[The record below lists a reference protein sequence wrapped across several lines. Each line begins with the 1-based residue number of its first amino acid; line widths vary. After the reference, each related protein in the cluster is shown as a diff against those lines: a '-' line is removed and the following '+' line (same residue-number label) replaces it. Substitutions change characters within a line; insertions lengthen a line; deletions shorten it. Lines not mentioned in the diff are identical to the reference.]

1 MSEAF
6 GGVVERTAQQSVPW
20 WPEANLPHESS
31 PNVVVVLL
39 DDAGFAHFGCY
50 GGPIETPTF
59 DGLAA
64 NGLRFTNF
72 TVAAVCSPTRA
83 SLLTGRNHHSIGM
96 RFVANFDTGF
106 PNMRG
111 GLPKRAVSMARVLR
125 DVGYATFAAGKWHIA
140 PGHECSAAGPFHN
153 WPLAQGFERFYGFLG
168 GETDQFHPELICDN
182 RPIEPPRRA
191 DEGYH
196 LTEDLVDQSIGMI
209 RDLHS
214 IVPERPFFLYL
225 ATGATHAPHQSP
237 EAFRRKYRGR
247 FDEGWD
253 VHRQRVFERQK
264 ALGVIPADTVL
275 PPRNPGVL
283 PWDELS
289 ANEQQF
295 ACRLQEA
302 YAAFMDHT
310 DHEIGRLVAFLEEIG
325 ELDNT
330 LFLVLT
336 DNGASQEGGARG
348 VLDEMKFFQ
357 GIEEDLDEVVQ
368 HLDIVGSAN
377 SHPNYPWG
385 WAMVGNTPFKRY
397 KQNVHWGGVRA
408 PCIVHWPQ
416 QIDDHGAVRTQ
427 FHNVID
433 LLPTVLDVC
442 GVTAPAE
449 VDGVAQ
455 MSLHG
460 TSMRYAFAA
469 PSARSTRS
477 TQYFEMYGHRA
488 IYHDGWKAVTWHET
502 GSDFD
507 DDVWELYDIGA
518 DFSESN
524 DLAASRP
531 EKLAELMERWWTE
544 AGRYDVLPLDD
555 RLIQTLTRPA
565 WRGLPTGRRRYVYRP
580 PISHMPVEA
589 CPPHGPRAF
598 SIAADVIVASG
609 DEGVLVN
616 RGTGNG
622 GYALFVQGDR
632 LCFDYNYFHAHTTVV
647 SQEPIPQGRC
657 VLGVAVETDET
668 DGGRAT
674 LHIDGREVG
683 TVALP
688 KLSRTLSSLGMDVG
702 RSVAPVSEAFTRP
715 FAFTG
720 KIDTVTFEVPDHQP
734 RTPEEVTAAIRE
746 QLGLA

>member
-1 MSEAF
+1 VSDAF
-6 GGVVERTAQQSVPW
+6 GGVVNRTAQQSVPW
-20 WPEANLPHESS
+20 WPEPTLPDASS
-31 PNVVVVLL
+31 PNVVIVLL

-59 DGLAA
+59 DRLAA
-64 NGLRFTNF
+64 GGLRYTNF

-111 GLPKRAVSMARVLR
+111 GLPKRAATLGRVLR
-125 DVGYATFAAGKWHIA
+125 DVGYATYAVGKWHIA
-140 PGHECSAAGPFHN
+140 PGAECSAAGPFHN

-182 RPIEPPRRA
+182 HPVDPPGRV

-196 LTEDLVDQSIGMI
+196 LTEDLVDNAIHMI

-237 EAFRRKYRGR
+237 ESFRAKYRGR
-247 FDEGWD
+247 FDAGWD
-253 VHRQRVFERQK
+253 VHRQQVFERQK
-264 ALGVIPADTVL
+264 RLGVIPPDTVL
-275 PPRNPGVL
+275 PPRNPGVKA
-283 PWDELS
+283 WDELS
-289 ANEQQF
+289 INEQRF
-295 ACRLQEA
+295 AACLQEA

-357 GIEEDLDEVVQ
+357 GIEEDVDDVVH
-368 HLDIVGSAN
+368 HLDVVGGPS
-377 SHPNYPWG
+377 SHCNYPWG

-408 PCIVHWPQ
+408 PLIAHWPV
-416 QIDDHGAVRTQ
+416 QIDDRNGVRAQ
-427 FHNVID
+427 FHNVVD

-442 GVTAPAE
+442 GVEPPTA
-449 VDGVAQ
+449 VDGVDQ
-455 MSLHG
+455 MPLHG
-460 TSMRYAFAA
+460 TSMRYTFATPA
-469 PSARSTRS
+469 ARSTRS

-502 GSDFD
+502 GTDFD
-507 DDVWELYDIGA
+507 ADQWELYDITN
-518 DFSESN
+518 DFSECD
-524 DLAASRP
+524 DLAATRP
-531 EKLAELMERWWTE
+531 EKLAELVERWWTE

-555 RLIQTLTRPA
+555 RLIQTLTRPS
-565 WRGLPTGRRRYVYRP
+565 WRGSPTGRQRYVYRA
-580 PISHMPVEA
+580 PIAHLPIEA

-598 SIAADVIVASG
+598 SIEAEVLVADG

-622 GYALFVQGDR
+622 GYALFVKDGY
-632 LCFDYNYFHAHTTVV
+632 LHFDYNYFHSHTAVV
-647 SQEPIPQGRC
+647 SSSPIAPGRRRLGASVEPEGS
-657 VLGVAVETDET
+657 
-668 DGGRAT
+668 GGRAT
-674 LHIDGREVG
+674 LTIDGVHVG
-683 TVALP
+683 DVVLP
-688 KLSRTLSSLGMDVG
+688 QLSRTLSSLGMDVG
-702 RSVAPVSEAFTRP
+702 RAVAPVCDAFTRP
-715 FAFTG
+715 FTFTG
-720 KIDTVTFEVPDHQP
+720 TLVTVAFEVPDHQP
-734 RTPEEVTAAIRE
+734 RTAAEITAAMRE

>member
-1 MSEAF
+1 MSETF
-6 GGVVERTAQQSVPW
+6 GGVVERSAQQSVPW
-20 WPEANLPHESS
+20 WPPPNLPDESS
-31 PNVVVVLL
+31 PNVVIVLL

-50 GGPIETPTF
+50 GAPIETPTF
-59 DGLAA
+59 DRLAA

-83 SLLTGRNHHSIGM
+83 ALLTGRNHHSVGM

-111 GLPKRAVSMARVLR
+111 GLPKRAATMARVLR

-140 PGHECSAAGPFHN
+140 PGSECSAAGPFHN
-153 WPLAQGFERFYGFLG
+153 WPLAQGFERFYGFMG
-168 GETDQFHPELICDN
+168 GETDQFHPELVCDN
-182 RPIEPPRRA
+182 RPIEPPGRVE
-191 DEGYH
+191 DGYH

-237 EAFRRKYRGR
+237 EAFRRKYRGH

-253 VHRQRVFERQK
+253 VHRERVFERQK

-275 PPRNPGVL
+275 PPRNPGVH

-289 ANEQQF
+289 DNEQQF

-310 DHEIGRLVAFLEEIG
+310 DHEVGRLVDFLDEVG

-330 LFLVLT
+330 LFIVLT

-357 GIEEDLDEVVQ
+357 DIEEDLDEVVQ
-368 HLDIVGSAN
+368 HLDIVGSPM
-377 SHPNYPWG
+377 SHSNYPWG

-408 PCIVHWPQ
+408 PCVVHWPA
-416 QIDDHGAVRTQ
+416 QIEDRGAVRTQ

-433 LLPTVLDVC
+433 LLPTVLDAC
-442 GVTAPAE
+442 GVLAPAE

-455 MSLHG
+455 MALHG
-460 TSMRYAFAA
+460 TSMRYTFASA
-469 PSARSTRS
+469 TARSTRS

-502 GSDFD
+502 GTGFD
-507 DDVWELYDIGA
+507 DDQWELYDINV

-524 DLAASRP
+524 DLASSHPA
-531 EKLAELMERWWTE
+531 KLAELIERWWIE

-555 RLIQTLTRPA
+555 RLIHTLSRPA
-565 WRGLPTGRRRYVYRP
+565 SRGLPAGRQRYVYRP
-580 PISHMPVEA
+580 PISHLPIEA

-598 SIAADVIVASG
+598 SIAAEVVLAAG

-622 GYALFVQGDR
+622 GYALFVQNGR

-647 SQEPIPQGRC
+647 SDVPVPQGRC
-657 VLGVAVETDET
+657 VLGLSVEPVDN
-668 DGGRAT
+668 GSGRAT
-674 LHIDGREVG
+674 LRIDERDVG
-683 TVALP
+683 SVRLP
-688 KLSRTLSSLGMDVG
+688 KLSRTLSSLGMDIG
-702 RSVAPVSEAFTRP
+702 RSISPVCDAFSRP

-720 KIDTVTFEVPDHQP
+720 RIDTVTVEVPDHRP
-734 RTPEEVTAAIRE
+734 RTPDEITAEIRE
-746 QLGLA
+746 QLGLS